1 MNVREAHLDEDLIV
15 RYLLGELP
23 EAQQV
28 EIEDSAFQNQQH
40 MQDILSIESDLI
52 DEYVRGEIPRHHR
65 ERFEKHFLAA
75 PERRRKVEFARALAV
90 VTSESAPE
98 TMPSAT
104 RFESPAPRN
113 TLWAFLS
120 GLRPVP
126 VLSTA
131 AALLAVI
138 IGAAWLITESLR
150 IRSQSNQLRANQQ
163 SQDAQRRELEQQIA
177 GERARNQ
184 DLTAQLERERK
195 AESERAAQREAEKQ
209 TNPISANTIASLILI
224 PGLARGG
231 NSQAKLTIS
240 PTVRSVRLS
249 VGVEPQDS
257 YSSFRVELLTQ
268 KGQKIWSQDKLSMH
282 KTRARG
288 AIVLNLPAKILD
300 AGRYELSLKGT
311 NASGASEDIGYYYFD
326 VLRK

>member
-1 MNVREAHLDEDLIV
+1 MDVREAHLDEDLIV

-28 EIEDSAFQNQQH
+28 EIEDSAFQNQQC
-40 MQDILSIESDLI
+40 MDDILAVENDLI
-52 DEYVRGEIPRHHR
+52 DEYVRGKIPLNG
-65 ERFEKHFLAA
+65 HFLAA
-75 PERRRKVEFARALAV
+75 PERRRKVEFARALAA

-98 TMPSAT
+98 AMPSAA

-113 TLWAFLS
+113 TFWAFLS

-126 VLSTA
+126 ALSMA

-150 IRSQSNQLRANQQ
+150 VRSQLNQLRATQQ

-177 GERARNQ
+177 GERARNE

-195 AESERAAQREAEKQ
+195 AESERAAQREAEKP
-209 TNPISANTIASLILI
+209 TNPLNANTIASLILI
-224 PGLARGG
+224 PGMARGG

-240 PTVRSVRLS
+240 PSVGSVRLS

-257 YSSFRVELLTQ
+257 YSSFRVDLLTQ
-268 KGQKIWSQDKLSMH
+268 KGQKIWSQDKLSVH
-282 KTRARG
+282 KTRAGG
-288 AIVLNLPAKILD
+288 AIVLNLPAKILT

>member
-1 MNVREAHLDEDLIV
+1 VDVREAHLDEDLIV

-23 EAQQV
+23 EVQQV
-28 EIEDSAFQNQQH
+28 EIEDSAFQNQQC
-40 MQDILSIESDLI
+40 MDDILAVENDLI
-52 DEYVRGEIPRHHR
+52 DEYVRGKIPLNNRAQ
-65 ERFEKHFLAA
+65 FEGHFLAA
-75 PERRRKVEFARALAV
+75 PERRRKVEFARALAA
-90 VTSESAPE
+90 VTSESKPE
-98 TMPSAT
+98 
-104 RFESPAPRN
+104 PAQRVRTIEPLARRN
-113 TLWAFLS
+113 SLWDLLW

-126 VLSTA
+126 ALSLA
-131 AALLAVI
+131 AAVLVVL
-138 IGAAWLITESLR
+138 IGAAWLISERLR
-150 IRSQSNQLRANQQ
+150 LRSQLNQLRANQQ
-163 SQDAQRRELEQQIA
+163 SQDTQRRELEQQIA

-209 TNPISANTIASLILI
+209 TNPVSADTIASLILI

-231 NSQAKLTIS
+231 NNQAKLTVS

-257 YSSFRVELLTQ
+257 YSSFGVELLTQ
-268 KGQKIWSQDKLSMH
+268 NGQKIWSQDKLSMH
-282 KTRARG
+282 KTQAGG
-288 AIVLNLPAKILD
+288 AIVLNLPAKILT

>member
-1 MNVREAHLDEDLIV
+1 VDVREAHLDEDLIV

-40 MQDILSIESDLI
+40 MQDILSVESDLI

-75 PERRRKVEFARALAV
+75 PERRRKVEFARALAA
-90 VTSESAPE
+90 VTSESEPE
-98 TMPSAT
+98 TVQNVM
-104 RFESPAPRN
+104 RLESPAPRN
-113 TLWAFLS
+113 TLWAFLA

-126 VLSTA
+126 ALSFA
-131 AALLAVI
+131 AALLVAI

-150 IRSQSNQLRANQQ
+150 VRSQLNQLRANQQ
-163 SQDAQRRELEQQIA
+163 SQDARRQELEQQIA

-184 DLTAQLERERK
+184 ELSAQLERERK

-209 TNPISANTIASLILI
+209 ANPVSPDTIASLILI
-224 PGLARGG
+224 PGLSRGG

-240 PTVRSVRLS
+240 SSVRNVRLS

-268 KGQKIWSQDKLSMH
+268 KGQKIWSQDKLSMR
-282 KTRARG
+282 KTKAG
-288 AIVLNLPAKILD
+288 GTIALNLPAKILD

-326 VLRK
+326 VTRK

>member
-1 MNVREAHLDEDLIV
+1 VDVREAHLDEDLIV

-23 EAQQV
+23 ETQQV

-40 MQDILSIESDLI
+40 MQDILSVESDLI
-52 DEYVRGEIPRHHR
+52 DEYVRGEIPRNHR

-75 PERRRKVEFARALAV
+75 PERRRKVEFARALAA
-90 VTSESAPE
+90 VTSETRPE
-98 TMPSAT
+98 TAQNVT

-113 TLWAFLS
+113 TFWAFLS

-126 VLSTA
+126 ALSMA
-131 AALLAVI
+131 AASLAVI

-150 IRSQSNQLRANQQ
+150 VRSQLNQLRANQQ

-184 DLTAQLERERK
+184 DLTAQLERERN

-209 TNPISANTIASLILI
+209 TNPVSANTIPSLILM

-231 NSQAKLTIS
+231 SSQAKLTIS
-240 PTVRSVRLS
+240 PSVRSVRMS
-249 VGVEPQDS
+249 VGVEQQDS
-257 YSSFRVELLTQ
+257 YSSFRVELLNP

-282 KTRARG
+282 KTRAGG

-300 AGRYELSLKGT
+300 GGRYELSLEGT
-311 NASGASEDIGYYYFD
+311 NVSGASEDIGYYYFD